1 MRNSLLLPLPPN
13 CLTATFLRRIKRFSV
28 ELEHGGETVMA
39 HTNNTGAMLGVPG
52 KGAMALLSPAAG
64 MRRKLP
70 YTLER
75 IKSPEKGLKGVRE
88 SFWIG
93 VNTQTP
99 NRLLKAAFLA
109 GLLPFARDYASL
121 KMEAKRGQ
129 SRLDACFSGTG
140 LPDLW
145 VECKNVSL
153 VEDCVASFPDAASAR
168 GRKHLRELMDI
179 VVQGAR
185 AAMFYVVQ
193 RPDARCFAPADYV
206 DPEYAELFYEAR
218 HAGVEIYPFEAV
230 QTPEGIALGSQ
241 LPVRPKV
248 W

>member
-1 MRNSLLLPLPPN
+1 
-13 CLTATFLRRIKRFSV
+13 
-28 ELEHGGETVMA
+28 MA

-52 KGAMALLSPAAG
+52 KGAEVLLSPASG
-64 MRRKLP
+64 THRKLP

-75 IKSPEKGLKGVRE
+75 IKSQGKDRKGGKKP
-88 SFWIG
+88 FWIG
-93 VNTQTP
+93 VNTQIP
-99 NRLLKAAFLA
+99 NRLLKAAFNA

-129 SRLDACFSGTG
+129 SRLDACFCGAG
-140 LPDLW
+140 LPNLW

-179 VVQGAR
+179 VARGER

-206 DPEYAELFYEAR
+206 DHEYAELFYEAR
-218 HAGVEIYPFEAV
+218 HAGVEIYAFEAAQV
-230 QTPEGIALGSQ
+230 PGGIALGCQ
-241 LPVRPKV
+241 LPVRPKI

>member
-1 MRNSLLLPLPPN
+1 
-13 CLTATFLRRIKRFSV
+13 
-28 ELEHGGETVMA
+28 MA

-52 KGAMALLSPAAG
+52 KGALALLSPACGAH
-64 MRRKLP
+64 RKLP

-75 IKSPEKGLKGVRE
+75 IKNPGKGHNGEKE
-88 SFWIG
+88 PFWIG

-99 NRLLKAAFLA
+99 NRLLKAAFMA

-121 KMEAKRGQ
+121 EMEAKRGQ
-129 SRLDACFSGTG
+129 SRLDARFCGAN
-140 LPDLW
+140 LPTLW

-153 VEDCVASFPDAASAR
+153 VEDCVASFPDAASER

-179 VVQGAR
+179 AAQGER
-185 AAMFYVVQ
+185 SAMFYVVQ

-206 DPEYAELFYEAR
+206 DMEYAELFYEAMN
-218 HAGVEIYPFEAV
+218 AGVEMYAFEAV
-230 QTPEGIALGSQ
+230 QSPEGISLGSR
-241 LPVRPKV
+241 LPVRAKI